1 MTHASTP
8 FRSTRPNSEYRWSP
22 SRALAF
28 LEALARCGSV
38 AGAARAVG
46 VSRNSA
52 YRLRERAPAFAEGWL
67 LAQRL
72 GLARVAAPK
81 VTPVAA
87 KVTGE
92 LPE

>member
-1 MTHASTP
+1 MTHASTL

-72 GLARVAAPK
+72 GLARGAAPK
-81 VTPVAA
+81 MTPVAD